1 MLIIKDK
8 HSRLLNWDQNNFP
21 DNQIQFK
28 MLESDARKAVSL
40 YASIPDPSSL
50 DLFLQ
55 AIFTLKRYGL
65 EKVKINYF
73 YGARSDKDVAGEYA
87 VANVAGYV
95 ERMIDAVCDTTLFI
109 NNNSKNVKKQ
119 SSPSISVLAPHCELD
134 ESIHSDYS
142 LNWSDFIIETLR
154 DYDMIVFPDESAY
167 TRFSHLI
174 PDSVGYGI
182 CEKHRDQ
189 ESGNIIS
196 HKIPELPSWVSKII
210 LIDDLVDG
218 GRSPLN
224 LAATL
229 SDNVKADL
237 FVFHGVLSNN
247 ALPKLLAKFNKI
259 IVTNSLP
266 EAYNQRT
273 LLSSE
278 DQDRVQ
284 ILDVW

>member
-1 MLIIKDK
+1 M
-8 HSRLLNWDQNNFP
+8 
-21 DNQIQFK
+21 
-28 MLESDARKAVSL
+28 
-40 YASIPDPSSL
+40 
-50 DLFLQ
+50 
-55 AIFTLKRYGL
+55 
-65 EKVKINYF
+65 
-73 YGARSDKDVAGEYA
+73 
-87 VANVAGYV
+87 
-95 ERMIDAVCDTTLFI
+95 
-109 NNNSKNVKKQ
+109 
-119 SSPSISVLAPHCELD
+119 
-134 ESIHSDYS
+134 
-142 LNWSDFIIETLR
+142 
-154 DYDMIVFPDESAY
+154 
-167 TRFSHLI
+167 
-174 PDSVGYGI
+174 
-182 CEKHRDQ
+182 
-189 ESGNIIS
+189 
-196 HKIPELPSWVSKII
+196 
-210 LIDDLVDG
+210 DG